1 MCGFLLT
8 GLSPFPS
15 RPRRQLP
22 GPAFLEVAMKTAR
35 RYDLF
40 FPGTLNRDDSLEDLT
55 VFIPF
60 RLAARIE
67 AYAKQNG
74 SDSTHVVI
82 EAIDTFLR
90 RSSQAAHK
98 KDVRGSALPKAVS
111 VR

>member
-1 MCGFLLT
+1 
-8 GLSPFPS
+8 
-15 RPRRQLP
+15 
-22 GPAFLEVAMKTAR
+22 MKTAR

-98 KDVRGSALPKAVS
+98 KDVRGSALPKVVT